1 MLPTY
6 INRRITFYLFAYLL
20 IFPIQRG
27 DANGLIQVG
36 EDENRMKMLSP
47 AAMMALESVKRQDT
61 SLKSFT
67 KATFLESTPTGS
79 FIRGIAKVDPLKISA
94 SQLSINE
101 IVVESKIDD
110 IWTIKIPVKNYS
122 KIATIDGI
130 TYFEADMPIRQMLD
144 TAAIASSANRNL
156 FKSLSIAKYD
166 GKNVI
171 VGIVDSGFDYF
182 HPSFKDSLGKSRIK
196 FVWDQ
201 TMVGANP
208 KNFSY
213 GYEISTSQT
222 LESLKTD
229 NQFGTHGTHVLGIA
243 AAGYFGKP
251 FIGMAPNSDIILV
264 AYRSP
269 QFNNEYMS
277 TSLSGVLDGVAYIF
291 QKADELN
298 KPAVVNLSLGFHMG
312 PHDGTSLFDQA
323 CDKLVGAGKI
333 LVGAAGNEG
342 SRKIHLGLNFTPSDT
357 IFKSFAAM
365 GSGTY
370 TSIDSWGE
378 INKNYCIEIS
388 LYNKSTGTN
397 VSATKRICTSDN
409 TFTTSRL
416 TGSDGKNADI
426 SIYAVKSSTI
436 NQHPRITIYI
446 NNPSVNLLM
455 MKVSSLNRE
464 PQKVNFWN
472 DAYGFASNFNS
483 LGLSGYLDGDSNCS
497 VGEIG
502 GTGKRI
508 ISVAAYTTKNAFK
521 SASGSLQKIPYYTP
535 KGEIAPFSSKG
546 PTIDGRIKP
555 DITAPGNGVVSTLN
569 SYNDNY
575 TVNSGSTVMEK
586 TENSRSYIF
595 GILQGTSMSA
605 PVVSGI
611 VALLLQEN
619 PKLTPEQVK
628 FHLNQGANRDTKTGL
643 KGAENNNVWGNG
655 KISATG
661 ALSSL
666 LGRNINPINSSNNDL
681 IYCRLHNSR
690 LDGVIDVSSIVDD
703 EVMLNVYNISGKII
717 YTDKFKYHT
726 IINLSNFNNGIY
738 IVRGHTKNKT
748 GSSKI
753 IINQ

>member
-1 MLPTY
+1 MS
-6 INRRITFYLFAYLL
+6 RSEAYG
-20 IFPIQRG
+20 QTKMS
-27 DANGLIQVG
+27 
-36 EDENRMKMLSP
+36 EDENKMKVLSP
-47 AAMMALESVKRQDT
+47 AAMMALESVTRQDT

-79 FIRGIAKVDPLKISA
+79 YIRGIAKVDPLKISI

-101 IVVESKIDD
+101 IIVDSKIDD
-110 IWTIKIPVKNYS
+110 IWTIRIPVKNYS
-122 KIATIDGI
+122 KIAAVVGI
-130 TYFEADMPIRQMLD
+130 IYFEADMPIRQMLD
-144 TAAIASSANRNL
+144 TATIASGANRNL

-166 GKNVI
+166 GKNVV

-196 FVWDQ
+196 YVWDQ
-201 TMVGANP
+201 TMAGTNP

-213 GYEISTSQT
+213 GYEITTNQA

-323 CDKLVGAGKI
+323 CDKLVGTGKI

-342 SRKIHLGLNFTPSDT
+342 ARKIHLGLNFTSSDT
-357 IFKSFAAM
+357 TFKSFAAM
-365 GSGTY
+365 GNGTY

-378 INKNYCIEIS
+378 INKTYCVEIS

-397 VSATKRICTSDN
+397 ASTTKRICTSDN

-416 TGSDGKNADI
+416 IGSDGKYADI

-446 NNPSVNLLM
+446 NNPSVNLLL
-455 MKVSSLNRE
+455 MKVNSLNKE

-472 DAYGFASNFNS
+472 DAYGFSSNFNS

-521 SASGSLQKIPYYTP
+521 SAAGSTQKIAYYTP

-555 DITAPGNGVVSTLN
+555 DIAAPGNGVVSTLN

-605 PVVSGI
+605 PVVTGI
-611 VALLLQEN
+611 IALLLQEN
-619 PKLTPEQVK
+619 PTLTPEQVK

-643 KGAENNNVWGNG
+643 KGAENNNVWGYG

-666 LGRNINPINSSNNDL
+666 LGRNINPTNISNNNL
-681 IYCRLHNSR
+681 IYCRQHNSR
-690 LDGVIDVSSIVDD
+690 LDGIIDVSSVVDE

-717 YTDKFKYHT
+717 YTDKFKSHT
-726 IINLSNFNNGIY
+726 IIDLSNFINGIY
-738 IVRGHTKNKT
+738 IIKGHTQNKK